1 MTQWVTMADPL
12 ATFALKLPLALLV
25 FLLIAYAGTANRRI
39 AGVLF
44 TFPILNG
51 VAIIA
56 SPEPVVVADA
66 IYPLVIFN
74 CVLFALVISFP
85 QSLPPVRALPRSV
98 KLFARVAVWSLAW
111 FAGAWL
117 ITDARAAIPGA
128 IILFIAAAIVA
139 ILFMQTFWTNDS
151 RASVMAE
158 QTGAAFLSAH
168 WLRFVSFWANSTG
181 LARIAFFVLAYACLF
196 FAARVALDEKWVG
209 MASALPLPGFF
220 ALAALMDHPE
230 QPHDAHADTQLLPI
244 RDTLF
249 LGPLLVI
256 PFNWTFSHLL
266 VSALPPDW
274 LVARYL
280 LLLAFW
286 TVAALAV
293 LMLVPRLEV
302 CLDRRARKTNGP
314 EGPFAS

>member
-1 MTQWVTMADPL
+1 MTSPL
-12 ATFALKLPLALLV
+12 AAFLLKLPLALLV

-51 VAIIA
+51 VAIIT
-56 SPEPVVVADA
+56 SPEPTVVADA

-85 QSLPPVRALPRSV
+85 QSLPPVAALPRSA
-98 KLFARVAVWSLAW
+98 KLFARIAVWSLAW

-117 ITDARAAIPGA
+117 ITDFRAAIPGA
-128 IILFIAAAIVA
+128 GTLLAGSVAFA
-139 ILFMQTFWTNDS
+139 ILFLALCWTKPS
-151 RASVMAE
+151 SVARVSEATPGIHPPHVAALMRATEFIA
-158 QTGAAFLSAH
+158 
-168 WLRFVSFWANSTG
+168 FWANSTG

-196 FAARVALDEKWVG
+196 FAARAALDEKWVG

-220 ALAALMDHPE
+220 ALAALMDHAE
-230 QPHDAHADTQLLPI
+230 QPHDARADAQLLPI

-266 VSALPPDW
+266 VSALPLDW
-274 LVARYL
+274 IVARYL
-280 LLLAFW
+280 LLLALW

-293 LMLVPRLEV
+293 LMLVPRLETH
-302 CLDRRARKTNGP
+302 LDRRPQKTNGP